1 MNISFEK
8 NLDPRLNNND
18 KWNECTDVSALTRPI
33 LVYRAGKKI
42 RGKLHTIIKAI
53 NYPSPV
59 IINTKR
65 IPRKR
70 WSKQP
75 KWKQLFL
82 LPIFPSFPRNDVS
95 NFVQN
100 KKKKRKNDQHFHPH
114 HTIHFNSKLGPYQ
127 PINTPHPSILSASSR
142 GISAKVSAGKR
153 GLILEKA

>member
-1 MNISFEK
+1 MHGCIGLNPTRSRIS
-8 NLDPRLNNND
+8 
-18 KWNECTDVSALTRPI
+18 C
-33 LVYRAGKKI
+33 AGKKI
-42 RGKLHTIIKAI
+42 RAKLHTIIKAI

-127 PINTPHPSILSASSR
+127 PINTPPSINPVSLESR
-142 GISAKVSAGKR
+142 YLGQSFSWKKRVDPGKSLITVAWIKGRGGGGIGVH
-153 GLILEKA
+153 

>member
-1 MNISFEK
+1 MHGCIGLNPTRSRIS
-8 NLDPRLNNND
+8 
-18 KWNECTDVSALTRPI
+18 C
-33 LVYRAGKKI
+33 AGKKI
-42 RGKLHTIIKAI
+42 RAKLHTIIKAI

-95 NFVQN
+95 NFFRP
-100 KKKKRKNDQHFHPH
+100 KKKKKKKEKRPTLPSPYHPLQ
-114 HTIHFNSKLGPYQ
+114 FEAGPLSAYKH
-127 PINTPHPSILSASSR
+127 PPSINPVSLESR
-142 GISAKVSAGKR
+142 YLGQSFSWKKRVDPGKSLITVAWIKGRGGGGIGVH
-153 GLILEKA
+153 